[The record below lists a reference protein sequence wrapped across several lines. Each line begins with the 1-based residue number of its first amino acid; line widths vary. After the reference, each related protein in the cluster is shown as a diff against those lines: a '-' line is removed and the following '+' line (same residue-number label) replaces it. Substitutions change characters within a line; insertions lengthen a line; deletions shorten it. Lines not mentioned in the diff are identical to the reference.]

1 MKRFLSYVA
10 VFILGVVVSA
20 WVIYA
25 FYGPPSCF
33 TAQSGGPVSKS
44 GIAIVNAPNNPI
56 RAAAKEVSKYVV
68 NIDTIGQA
76 APESPFDFFFGRPE
90 PRKGQG
96 SGVIFTPDGFI
107 VTNNHVVQNASQIS
121 VTVNGGKRYNARLI
135 GRDPKTDLAVVKI
148 DARNLPYGKFA
159 DSNTAQVGDWVLA
172 VGSPLGFEWTVT
184 VGVISA
190 LGRSLGGMVSERLI
204 QTDAS
209 INPGNSGGALADL
222 DGHIV
227 GINNMIAS
235 TSGGS
240 VGIGFAIP
248 SNVVHKVAENLKK
261 EGKVSHAW
269 MGIRYVPLNVLR
281 EAPGAR
287 GVPIIS
293 GDGVVILPQGNLP
306 GVAPGSPAARA
317 GLRDGDVIRKING
330 KPISPDLKP
339 SKGKVVLSEEIDK
352 LKPGDRITLDVLQ
365 AETGKTKNITV
376 TLGEMPQ
383 ELVQPQAQPRQ
394 SPEGFHFGP

>member
-1 MKRFLSYVA
+1 MKRLISYVV
-10 VFILGVVVSA
+10 VFVVGFLVCAAS
-20 WVIYA
+20 IYY

-33 TAQSGGPVSKS
+33 TAQSGGAVSQAGL
-44 GIAIVNAPNNPI
+44 GITKEQNNPV
-56 RAAAKEVSKYVV
+56 RAAAKEVSRYVV
-68 NIDTIGQA
+68 NIDTIGRA
-76 APESPFDFFFGRPE
+76 TPATPFDFFFGQPE

-96 SGVIFTPDGFI
+96 SGVIFTPDGYI
-107 VTNNHVVQNASQIS
+107 VTNNHVVQDASKIT
-121 VTVNGGKRYNARLI
+121 VTIHDGKRYNARLI
-135 GRDPKTDLAVVKI
+135 GRDPRTDLAVVKI

-159 DSNTAQVGDWVLA
+159 DSNTAQVGDWVIA

-222 DGHIV
+222 DGKVV

-248 SNVVHKVAENLKK
+248 SNTVRSIADKLKE
-261 EGKVSHAW
+261 EGKVAHAW
-269 MGIRYVPLNVLR
+269 IGIRYMPLNVLR
-281 EAPGAR
+281 ESLEGK
-287 GVPIIS
+287 GVPLIG
-293 GDGVVILPQGNLP
+293 GDGVVIMSQGNLP
-306 GVAPGSPAARA
+306 GVQPGSPAQRA

-330 KPISPDLKP
+330 KTISPDLKA
-339 SKGKVVLSEEIDK
+339 SKGKVALNEEIDK
-352 LKPGDRITLDVLQ
+352 LKPGAKVTLEVLQ
-365 AETGKTKNITV
+365 AQTGKTKNITV
-376 TLGEMPQ
+376 TLGDMPV
-383 ELVQPQAQPRQ
+383 ESVEPEPQQRRAPGIF
-394 SPEGFHFGP
+394 PFAP